1 MSHAKSEIKSAVTNE
16 RLFEEFNS
24 VVAETE
30 KLLKSLAGAGGEK
43 AGALQDSVVQ
53 KLSDASAR
61 LAQIRADAIAQA
73 NSAVRATD
81 QYVQE
86 NPWLA
91 VGIVAAMAGM
101 TGLVAGLV
109 IGRR

>member
-1 MSHAKSEIKSAVTNE
+1 MNHVKTEIKSDITNE
-16 RLFEEFNS
+16 RLFEEFNT

-30 KLLKSLAGAGGEK
+30 KLLKSLAGAGSEK
-43 AGALQDSVVQ
+43 AGALQDSVAQ
-53 KLSDASAR
+53 KLSEAGAR
-61 LAQIRADAIAQA
+61 LAQIRADAIGQA
-73 NSAVRATD
+73 NLAVRATD

-91 VGIVAAMAGM
+91 VGMVAAMAGM
-101 TGLVAGLV
+101 TGLIAGFV